1 MGRKRNGLPPPHC
14 WEERRM
20 VRVAWIFSLFIPG
33 LGQIILGQVR
43 RGIFALSGFLT
54 ALGMAYWR
62 FSLLAPRETTLLG
75 IVRRSLERRPTFV
88 TLVLLLA
95 ALFWILGILDTL
107 KLAHPSTGRK
117 ARGLISFFFT
127 LSLLLFVLG
136 WQISEIDLPRMVK
149 DFNKAMTPLN
159 RVLWPWKAAVARDT
173 RVLSARA
180 EILEGEG
187 TPPRKPVPQ
196 TGKPYVYAE
205 PTVGVSSK
213 LDEKGQPQPGTIIT
227 LYGSGFEPNTKTDIW
242 WEDPIGS
249 RFQVRIGGEYL
260 SVQTDS
266 EGKFSVKLPIP
277 YSIIPPGAAKG
288 PLIHYVEA
296 QQVFPVGPLK
306 PSTPFLEIVS
316 RMVETI
322 VMGLMAT
329 VLGIV
334 FAIPLSFLAARN
346 IMHGSWI
353 GMSVYYLMRFIMNVV
368 RSIEPIIWAVI
379 AVVWVGL
386 GPFAGVIALTV
397 HSIASLGKLY
407 SEAIEGI
414 DHGPIEAVQ
423 ATGATKLQTIMFAV
437 IPQMVSPFISFSIYR
452 WDINVRMSTIIGM
465 VGGGGVGFVLLQY
478 VRLLDYQA
486 AGIAVWFIAVTV
498 AVLDYVSAEI
508 RERMI

>member
-1 MGRKRNGLPPPHC
+1 MSRF
-14 WEERRM
+14 
-20 VRVAWIFSLFIPG
+20 AWLFSIFFPG
-33 LGQIILGQVR
+33 LGQIVLGQVR
-43 RGIFALSGFLT
+43 RGLFALFGLLT
-54 ALGMAYWR
+54 SLAMAYWR
-62 FSLLAPRETTLLG
+62 FSLLAPRETSLG
-75 IVRRSLERRPTFV
+75 GILRRSFERRPTF
-88 TLVLLLA
+88 TSIVLLLIL
-95 ALFWILGILDTL
+95 LFWILGILDTI
-107 KLAHPSTGRK
+107 KLSRPGPGRK
-117 ARGLISFFFT
+117 TRGLISFFFT

-136 WQISEIDLPRMVK
+136 WQISEIDVPRMVK
-149 DFNKAMTPLN
+149 DFDKAITPLN
-159 RVLWPWKAAVARDT
+159 RVLWPWEAAVTRDT

-180 EILEGEG
+180 TILEGEG
-187 TPPRKPVPQ
+187 TPPEKPPYQ
-196 TGKPYVYAE
+196 PGKPYVYAE

-213 LDEKGQPQPGTIIT
+213 LDEKGLPVPGTIIT
-227 LYGSGFEPNTKTDIW
+227 LHGSGFEPNTKTDIW

-249 RFQVRIGGEYL
+249 RFQVRVSGEYL
-260 SVQTDS
+260 SVTTDA
-266 EGKFSVKLPIP
+266 EGTFTVQLPIP
-277 YSIIPPGAAKG
+277 YSIIPPGATKG

-296 QQVFPVGPLK
+296 QQVFPIGPLK
-306 PSTPFLEIVS
+306 LSTPFLEIVS

-353 GMSVYYLMRFIMNVV
+353 GMGIYYLMRFVMNVV

-414 DHGPIEAVQ
+414 DHGPIEAIQ
-423 ATGATKLQTIMFAV
+423 ATGATKLQTIMFGV
-437 IPQMVSPFISFSIYR
+437 IPQMISPFISFSIYR

-486 AGIAVWFIAVTV
+486 AGIAVWFIAMTV

-508 RERMI
+508 RERML

>member
-1 MGRKRNGLPPPHC
+1 MPLPHWQEGRMMPKF
-14 WEERRM
+14 
-20 VRVAWIFSLFIPG
+20 AWIFSILLPG
-33 LGQIILGQVR
+33 LGQLVLGQVQ
-43 RGIFALSGFLT
+43 RGVFALSGFLT
-54 ALGMAYWR
+54 SIALAYWR
-62 FSLLAPRETTLLG
+62 FSLLAPRETTLIGVL
-75 IVRRSLERRPTFV
+75 RRSLERRPGFTSF
-88 TLVLLLA
+88 VLLLI

-107 KLAHPSTGRK
+107 KLAHPGPGK
-117 ARGLISFFFT
+117 KVRGLLSFFFT

-136 WQISEIDLPRMVK
+136 WQISEIDVSRMVK

-159 RVLWPWKAAVARDT
+159 RVLWPWKAAVTRDT

-187 TPPRKPVPQ
+187 TPPGKPVSKPGQ
-196 TGKPYVYAE
+196 PYVYAE
-205 PTVGVSSK
+205 PTVGIASK
-213 LDEKGQPQPGTIIT
+213 LDEKGQPVPGTIIT
-227 LYGSGFEPNTKTDIW
+227 LHGSGFEPNTKTDIW

-260 SVQTDS
+260 TVITDA
-266 EGKFSVKLPIP
+266 EGKFSVQLPIP
-277 YSIIPPGAAKG
+277 YSIIPPGAVKG
-288 PLIHYVEA
+288 PLIHYAEA
-296 QQVFPVGPLK
+296 QQIFPVGPLK

-329 VLGIV
+329 VLGIL

-353 GMSVYYLMRFIMNVV
+353 GMSIYYLMRFIMNVV

-386 GPFAGVIALTV
+386 GPFAGVIALTI